1 MRNCNMNMNNRSIKN
16 CGMVKWMCSALM
28 LLMILLLPCQAADE
42 TFRSLE
48 YGFAFDYPRESEID
62 INPGQIVGIE
72 ESIVEIWIPGS
83 MDVIIGVSE
92 NNRRSVDDLAL
103 LAQSRYEDEY
113 NHTILSQG
121 EIEVNGSRALFTES
135 FLEMEDEGA
144 LKIKDIFLVSG
155 DKAYQISCR
164 AADNRY
170 KQANQTYFGRIISSF
185 KTFPIDEEIEANL
198 PGFPVITGDNI
209 WSSPAMADLDG
220 DGSKEIVFGTNKGN
234 LHAIGID
241 GEDIA
246 GFPLVLRDVIRSSPA
261 IGDVDGDGS
270 IDIAVGCDDGMLYAF
285 SKDGSMLPGFPA
297 ETADSVISSPSI
309 GDIDGDGMAEVVVGS
324 RDGGIYAWNDDGSNV
339 CGFPLITRGAV
350 WSSPALG
357 DIDGDGVLDIV
368 VGSMYLCKGMEECMM
383 EYIFG
388 RYNGALHALD
398 SQGESLD
405 GFPKYL
411 SQSDNIGYSSPI
423 LCDIN
428 KDGKPEIVIEGSYNL
443 YVKTFGE
450 KRDDYL
456 GFPRKVAGSIQDS
469 QIAMGDLN
477 GDGVPEIVA
486 GATDGR
492 LYVWRADGRYL
503 EGFPIQTGGYVRHV
517 TLGDLDGDGMQE
529 ILGGSSDNRVYAWR
543 LNGTVVEGF
552 PKVTSDDI
560 ETAPTLVDLEG
571 DGSLELV
578 VGSDDGQLYAWRI
591 SDNYGELDWPMLR
604 QNLEHTG
611 VAVI

>member
-1 MRNCNMNMNNRSIKN
+1 MKIFMKHCCIEKW
-16 CGMVKWMCSALM
+16 GAIKWMCSALL

-48 YGFAFDYPRESEID
+48 YGFAFDYPKEAEID
-62 INPGQIVGIE
+62 IDPGTIIGIE
-72 ESIVEIWIPGS
+72 ESIVEIWISGS

-92 NNRRSVDDLAL
+92 NNRRSADDLAL
-103 LAQSRYEDEY
+103 LAQSRYEDES
-113 NHTILSQG
+113 NLTVLDQG
-121 EIEVNGSRALFTES
+121 EIEVNGSRASFMES
-135 FLEMEDEGA
+135 LMELEDEEGA
-144 LKIKDIFLVSG
+144 LKIKDVFLVSG

-164 AADNRY
+164 AVDNRY

-261 IGDVDGDGS
+261 IGDIDGDGS
-270 IDIAVGCDDGMLYAF
+270 IDITVGCDDGMLYAF
-285 SKDGSMLPGFPA
+285 SKDGSILPGFPV
-297 ETADSVISSPSI
+297 ETADFIASSPSI

-324 RDGGIYAWNDDGSNV
+324 RDGGIYAWNENGTNV
-339 CGFPLITRGAV
+339 CGFPLITSGAV

-357 DIDGDGVLDIV
+357 DIDGDGILDIV
-368 VGSMYLCKGMEECMM
+368 VGSMYLCRGLDECMM

-388 RYNGALHALD
+388 SYNGELHALG
-398 SQGESLD
+398 SRGESLD

-428 KDGKPEIVIEGSYNL
+428 KDGKPEIVIAGSYNL
-443 YVKTFGE
+443 YVKTSEE

-456 GFPRKVAGSIQDS
+456 GFPRKVAGSIEDS

-477 GDGVPEIVA
+477 GDGMPEIVA

-503 EGFPIQTGGYVRHV
+503 EGFPIQTGGYVRFV
-517 TLGDLDGDGMQE
+517 TLGDIDGDGMQE
-529 ILGGSSDNRVYAWR
+529 ILGGSSDNRVYAWW
-543 LNGTVVEGF
+543 LNGTEVEGF

-560 ETAPTLVDLEG
+560 ETAPTLSDLEG

-578 VGSDDGQLYAWRI
+578 VGSDDGQLYAWKI